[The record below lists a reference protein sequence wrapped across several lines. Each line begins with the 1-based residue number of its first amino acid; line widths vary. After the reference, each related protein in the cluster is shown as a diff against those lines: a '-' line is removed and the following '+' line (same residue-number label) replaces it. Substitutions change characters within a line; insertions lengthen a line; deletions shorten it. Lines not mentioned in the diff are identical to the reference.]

1 MAKIKSKPTNL
12 KLLEGNPGKRP
23 LPKDEYKPEPG
34 CNPPKGL
41 SKAEKAIWVYYAE
54 QLDGAMLL
62 SKGDRDNLANV
73 CRKIARVNEISRILN
88 DPETKLLISY
98 KKMLPNGDEEPVVK
112 LNPLLPEQRHLMKDI
127 RLMAPE
133 FGMTPRGRVG
143 LSVGGTS
150 EKKPKLEGL
159 ID

>member
-23 LPKDEYKPEPG
+23 LPTDEYKPEPG
-34 CNPPKGL
+34 CEAPVDM
-41 SKAEKAIWVYYAE
+41 SEEEVSIWNYYAE
-54 QLDGAMLL
+54 DLDRAGLL
-62 SKGDRDNLANV
+62 ARADKDNLANV